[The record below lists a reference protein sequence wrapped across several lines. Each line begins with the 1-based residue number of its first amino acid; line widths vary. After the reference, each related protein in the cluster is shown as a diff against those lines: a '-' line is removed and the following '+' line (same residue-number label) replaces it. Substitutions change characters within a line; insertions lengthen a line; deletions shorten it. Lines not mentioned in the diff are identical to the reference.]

1 MARDWPQL
9 YQLQDWV
16 LARMRPIVHGF
27 HLSGGTALARG
38 YCQHR
43 YSEDLDFFTND
54 AAEFGLWRDRC
65 LEVLRRE
72 AEASGRRLEIILREE
87 RFGRAVLQG
96 EVPLKLEFI
105 NDVPSRV
112 GTPWQHPTLGLLD
125 TKENI
130 FANKIS
136 ALLDRE
142 EPKDVADIYWLCCR
156 EGMDVME
163 AIEHAGG
170 KAAGVFPPLV
180 AERLTVA
187 ARAGVPNVFWVQEL
201 ESGRFTS
208 ELQQMID
215 LILS

>member
-1 MARDWPQL
+1 MGRDWNQL
-9 YQLQDWV
+9 YRLQDWT
-16 LARMRPIVHGF
+16 LDRMREVQHGF
-27 HLSGGTALARG
+27 YLTGGTALARG

-54 AAEFGLWRDRC
+54 AVEFGLWRDRC
-65 LEVLRRE
+65 LEALRRA
-72 AEASGRRLEIILREE
+72 AEPAGLRLEIILREE
-87 RFGRAVLQG
+87 RFGRAVLHG
-96 EVPLKLEFI
+96 DAPLKLEFI

-112 GTPWQHPTLGLLD
+112 GTPWQHPALGWLD

-156 EGMDVME
+156 EGLDVTE
-163 AIEHAGG
+163 AIEQAGG

-180 AERLTVA
+180 AERLSA
-187 ARAGVPNVFWVQEL
+187 ALRGGVPKVFWVEPP
-201 ESGRFTS
+201 ETSRFTR
-208 ELQQMID
+208 ELQQVVD
-215 LILS
+215 RILG

>member
-1 MARDWPQL
+1 MTRDWNQL
-9 YQLQDWV
+9 YQLQDWA
-16 LARMRPIVHGF
+16 LARIREGAHGF

-54 AAEFGLWRDRC
+54 APEFGLWRDRC
-65 LEVLRRE
+65 LEALRRK
-72 AEASGRRLEIILREE
+72 AEQSGLRLEIILREE
-87 RFGRAVLQG
+87 RFGRAVLHG
-96 EVPLKLEFI
+96 DVPLKLEFI

-156 EGMDVME
+156 EGLDVTE

-170 KAAGVFPPLV
+170 KAAGVFPPMV
-180 AERLTVA
+180 AERLSMA
-187 ARAGVPNVFWVQEL
+187 LRAGMPKTFWIQEP
-201 ESGRFTS
+201 ESGRFAS
-208 ELQQMID
+208 ELQQVIQR
-215 LILS
+215 ILD

>member
-1 MARDWPQL
+1 MVRNWNQL
-9 YQLQDWV
+9 YQLQDWA
-16 LARMRPIVHGF
+16 LARMRLVAHGF
-27 HLSGGTALARG
+27 YLTGGTALARG

-54 AAEFGLWRDRC
+54 APEFGLWRDRC
-65 LEVLRRE
+65 LEALRRE
-72 AEASGRRLEIILREE
+72 AEQSGLRLEIILREE
-87 RFGRAVLQG
+87 RFGRAVLHG
-96 EVPLKLEFI
+96 ALPLKLEFI

-112 GTPWQHPTLGLLD
+112 GEPWKHPVLGLLD

-156 EGMDVME
+156 EGLDVLD
-163 AIEHAGG
+163 AIEQAGG

-180 AERLTVA
+180 AERLTAVL
-187 ARAGVPNVFWVQEL
+187 REGVPQVFWVQEPVL
-201 ESGRFTS
+201 GRFTS
-208 ELQQMID
+208 ELQRVINR
-215 LILS
+215 ILS